1 MENPEFRK
9 EVGLKI
15 RKARKKAKLT
25 QTQLALQIDM
35 SSNHLAMIERG
46 EINTTIDAL
55 KKIADALKIDVS
67 FLVKIKK

>member
-15 RKARKKAKLT
+15 RNARKKVKLT
-25 QTQLALQIDM
+25 QAQLASQIDM

-55 KKIADALKIDVS
+55 KKIADALWIDIS
-67 FLVKIKK
+67 SLVKVKK